1 MTSMLSS
8 RQRGAVRLA
17 WRFIAP
23 YRGRVLGAL
32 LALLFTAAIT
42 LSMGQ
47 GIKLLVDQGLA
58 TQSPAALRHSL
69 LLFFVLVL
77 ALAFG
82 TYTRFYLVSWIGER
96 VVADIRRRVFDHL
109 IELHPGF
116 YESNRSSEIQSRL
129 TADTT
134 LLQSVIGSSLS
145 MALRNLIMLIGGSIL
160 LVVTNPK
167 LSGIVLLALPLVVA
181 PILLFGRRVR
191 ALSRQSQDR
200 VADVGSYVGEVL
212 GQIKTV
218 QAYNHQDED
227 KRRFGESAEA
237 AFDVARKRIA
247 QRSWLITVVIVLV
260 LGAVGVMLWVGGMDV
275 IAGRISGGELAAFVF
290 YSLIVGSSFGTL
302 SEVIGELQRAAGA
315 AERIGELLRSR
326 NAIVA
331 PERPQPL
338 QRPVQGRI
346 ELQGVRFAYPSRA
359 DSYAIDG
366 VDLQVA
372 AGETLALVGPSGAG
386 KSTLFDLLLRF
397 FDPQQGRILI
407 DGVPIDQL
415 DPRELRAC
423 FALVSQT
430 PALFY
435 GSIEDNIRYGRLD
448 ASQAEVEAA
457 ARAAHAHEF
466 IQRLPQGYQTHLG
479 EAGLGLSGGQRQRL
493 AIARALLADAPILL
507 LDEATSALDA
517 ESEHLIQQALPS
529 LMAGRTTL
537 VIAHRLATVKQ
548 ADRIA
553 VIERGRLAAIGRH
566 WPACRADRQQRAVC
580 APGRA
585 AVRQLALRLDGGGGA
600 GRGDDDRRHG
610 QPLPPEQLLAEED
623 QATERGD
630 RRLQAHQHAEG
641 TRGHACQGDHFQ
653 AVRQRR

>member
-1 MTSMLSS
+1 MTSLLSS
-8 RQRGAVRLA
+8 RQRAAIRLA

-58 TQSPAALRHSL
+58 TQSPAALRQSL

-145 MALRNLIMLIGGSIL
+145 MALRNLIMLIGGSVL
-160 LVVTNPK
+160 LVITNPK

-218 QAYNHQDED
+218 QAYNHQNED

-275 IAGRISGGELAAFVF
+275 IAGHISGGELAAFVF

-315 AERIGELLRSR
+315 AERIGELLRSS

-331 PERPQPL
+331 PEQPQHLPQPV
-338 QRPVQGRI
+338 RGRI
-346 ELQGVRFAYPSRA
+346 ELQGVRFAYPSRP

-366 VDLQVA
+366 IDLQVA

-397 FDPQQGRILI
+397 FDPQAGRILI

-423 FALVSQT
+423 FALVSQN
-430 PALFY
+430 PALFF
-435 GSIEDNIRYGRLD
+435 GSVEDNIRYGRLD
-448 ASQAEVEAA
+448 ATRAEVEAA

-466 IQRLPQGYQTHLG
+466 IERLPQGYQTHLG

-553 VIERGRLAAIGRH
+553 VVEQGRLAAIGSHAELIESSSLYAR
-566 WPACRADRQQRAVC
+566 
-580 APGRA
+580 
-585 AVRQLALRLDGGGGA
+585 
-600 GRGDDDRRHG
+600 
-610 QPLPPEQLLAEED
+610 LAE
-623 QATERGD
+623 
-630 RRLQAHQHAEG
+630 LQFG
-641 TRGHACQGDHFQ
+641 N
-653 AVRQRR
+653 

>member
-1 MTSMLSS
+1 MASILSS
-8 RQRGAVRLA
+8 RQRGALRLS

-58 TQSPAALRHSL
+58 TQSPQALQHSL
-69 LLFFVLVL
+69 VLFFVLVL

-82 TYTRFYLVSWIGER
+82 TYSRFYLVSWIGER
-96 VVADIRRRVFDHL
+96 VVADIRRHVFDHL

-116 YESNRSSEIQSRL
+116 YENNRSSEIQSRL

-145 MALRNLIMLIGGSIL
+145 MALRNLIMLIGGSVL
-160 LVVTNPK
+160 LVVTNAK
-167 LSGIVLLALPLVVA
+167 LSGIVLVALPLVVA

-191 ALSRQSQDR
+191 SLSRQSQDR
-200 VADVGSYVGEVL
+200 VADVGSYVGEAL
-212 GQIKTV
+212 AQIKTV

-227 KRRFGESAEA
+227 KRRFADSAEA
-237 AFDVARKRIA
+237 AFEVARKRIA
-247 QRSWLITVVIVLV
+247 QRAWLVTVVIVLV

-290 YSLIVGSSFGTL
+290 YALIVGSSFGTL

-315 AERIGELLRSR
+315 AERIGELLRARSD
-326 NAIVA
+326 IVA
-331 PERPQPL
+331 PEQPQHLSKPL
-338 QRPVQGRI
+338 KGSLA
-346 ELQGVRFAYPSRA
+346 LQQVRFAYPSRP
-359 DSYAIDG
+359 DSNAIDG
-366 VDLQVA
+366 IDLQVA

-397 FDPQQGRILI
+397 FDPQAGRILV

-415 DPRELRAC
+415 DPRELRSC
-423 FALVSQT
+423 FALVSQN
-430 PALFY
+430 PALFF
-435 GSIEDNIRYGRLD
+435 GSVEDNIRYGRLD
-448 ASQAEVEAA
+448 ATQAEVEAA

-479 EAGLGLSGGQRQRL
+479 DAGLGLSGGQRQRL

-517 ESEHLIQQALPS
+517 ESEHLIQQALPG

-553 VIERGRLAAIGRH
+553 VIEQGRLAAIGKH
-566 WPACRADRQQRAVC
+566 AE
-580 APGRA
+580 
-585 AVRQLALRLDGGGGA
+585 LLTLS
-600 GRGDDDRRHG
+600 
-610 QPLPPEQLLAEED
+610 PLYARLAE
-623 QATERGD
+623 
-630 RRLQAHQHAEG
+630 LQFGQNG
-641 TRGHACQGDHFQ
+641 
-653 AVRQRR
+653 